1 MRLALI
7 ADTFP
12 PLRTSGAVQLRDLSR
27 EFVRQGHSISVI
39 VSSPELKKNFQIN
52 FFEGIQVVRLKT
64 FKTKDV
70 GYLCRTIAEF
80 LMPFIMFFNL
90 QKTPLKEEHWDGVV
104 WYSPSIFLGPI
115 VHLLKRRS
123 GCKSY
128 LIVRDIFPDWALDMG
143 LMRKGLPYLFFK
155 LIAKYQNSVADI
167 IGIQTAGNHVY
178 FSDWLKKS
186 NRNIDVLYN
195 WLSIPNK
202 TKPTILISKTLIR
215 NRKVFIYAGN
225 MGVAQDMNT
234 VFNLV
239 RSLNDRK
246 DIGFLFVGRGSEL
259 QKLKEGA
266 KECRLSNIIFFDE
279 IDSDEIFS
287 LYQQCDAGIVS
298 LDGRHKSH
306 NIPGKFISYM
316 LAGLPAFAFVN
327 EGNDL
332 ISLIN
337 KEGVGRAFSSRD
349 IGFLKS
355 EAELF
360 IDVFLNDSKIKVRC
374 KNLAMQMFSTKRAVK
389 QIIAAL
395 N

>member
-12 PLRTSGAVQLRDLSR
+12 PLRTSGAIQLRDLSR
-27 EFVRQGHSISVI
+27 EFVRQGHSISVL
-39 VSSPELKKNFQIN
+39 VSSPKLKKNFQIN
-52 FFEGIQVVRLKT
+52 FFDGIQVVRLKT

-70 GYLCRTIAEF
+70 GYLRRTIAEF

-90 QKTPLKEEHWDGVV
+90 QKTSLKDEHWDGVI
-104 WYSPSIFLGPI
+104 WYSPSIFLTPI
-115 VHLLKRRS
+115 VHLLKRKS
-123 GCKSY
+123 GCRSY
-128 LIVRDIFPDWALDMG
+128 LIVRDVFPDWTLDMG
-143 LMRKGLPYLFFK
+143 LMSKGLPYLFFK
-155 LIAKYQNSVADI
+155 LIARYQNSVADI
-167 IGIQTAGNHVY
+167 IGIQTEGNHVY
-178 FSDWLKKS
+178 FSDRLKKS
-186 NRNIDVLYN
+186 NRNIEVLYN

-266 KECRLSNIIFFDE
+266 KEFRLSNIIFFDE

-287 LYQQCDAGIVS
+287 LYQQCDAGIVA

-316 LAGLPAFAFVN
+316 LSGLPAFAIVN
-327 EGNDL
+327 ESNDI

-337 KEGVGRAFSSRD
+337 KEGVGKAFSNRNIS
-349 IGFLKS
+349 FLKS

-360 IDVFLNDSKIKVRC
+360 IDDFLNDSKIKGRC
-374 KNLAMQMFSTKRAVK
+374 KNLAKHMFSTERAVK